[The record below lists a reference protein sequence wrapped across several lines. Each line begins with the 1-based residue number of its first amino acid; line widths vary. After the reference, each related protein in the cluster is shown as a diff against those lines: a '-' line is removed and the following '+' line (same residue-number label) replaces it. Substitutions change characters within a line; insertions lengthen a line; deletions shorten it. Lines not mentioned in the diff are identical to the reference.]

1 LLILDI
7 GCLTVRSEIISLRSE
22 RDKLD
27 LEANFAK
34 ERLDR
39 FMKEFENQVTI
50 LFGFVVLLSLSLSSP
65 PSPSPKKNPI
75 CYLSDLV

>member
-1 LLILDI
+1 
-7 GCLTVRSEIISLRSE
+7 
-22 RDKLD
+22 LD

-50 LFGFVVLLSLSLSSP
+50 LFGFVVLLSLSLSPFPLPEEKSHL
-65 PSPSPKKNPI
+65 
-75 CYLSDLV
+75 LSFRPGVACNA

>member
-1 LLILDI
+1 
-7 GCLTVRSEIISLRSE
+7 
-22 RDKLD
+22 LD

-50 LFGFVVLLSLSLSSP
+50 LFGFVVLSLSLSLSP